1 MSDDKKDE
9 DELEVLFKTFDKE
22 FKAFEQKL
30 SDLEKDL
37 EESRKERN
45 TDQE

>member
-9 DELEVLFKTFDKE
+9 DELEALFKAFDKE

-37 EESRKERN
+37 EESRKEKN